1 MINGIY
7 LMPLWCVLNLAL
19 LVLLEPQEIH
29 SLKEVVDYYITGSTI
44 MHVMLPCIAEQSVP
58 IQFDEVDCTGTEWD
72 LDECRFNINHTCD
85 HHEDAGVICIGKQKY
100 NNYPMW
106 CCHV

>member
-1 MINGIY
+1 M
-7 LMPLWCVLNLAL
+7 
-19 LVLLEPQEIH
+19 
-29 SLKEVVDYYITGSTI
+29 
-44 MHVMLPCIAEQSVP
+44 P
-58 IQFDEVDCTGTEWD
+58 IQFDKVQCTGTEWD

-85 HHEDAGVICIGKQKY
+85 HREDAGVICIGKQKY